1 VIRFWRLSRSTVR
14 FADLSI
20 FEGVTS
26 SKQSQTF
33 GSQRY
38 VDYYITQYK
47 SFHVCSL
54 FIASVDQRGHIFTYY
69 VMCCLQFLSHPLLS
83 ELLTEEDQKVS
94 YYFFGAKLISV
105 Y

>member
-1 VIRFWRLSRSTVR
+1 
-14 FADLSI
+14 
-20 FEGVTS
+20 
-26 SKQSQTF
+26 
-33 GSQRY
+33 
-38 VDYYITQYK
+38 
-47 SFHVCSL
+47 L